1 MPFSYYAR
9 LSRADK
15 EIYRRSDAKT
25 SIRVPGGRAMQP
37 LAAAIAEAL
46 AKDDRAAVAAAS
58 TALCNALTQA
68 LGTSR
73 VVVEVLEVRPRGR
86 GQELHGLYTLTSSGR
101 ARIRVWM
108 RTAQKSRVVAPKTFL
123 RTLLHELCHH
133 FDYTLLDL
141 DPSFHTAGFFKRES
155 SLFHQL
161 MAKPEPKT
169 GPEPEGASPRA
180 E

>member
-1 MPFSYYAR
+1 MPFAYYAR

-15 EIYRRSDAKT
+15 EVYRRSDAAT
-25 SIRVPGGRAMQP
+25 SIRVHGGRAMQP
-37 LAAAIAEAL
+37 LTAAIADAL
-46 AKDDRAAVAAAS
+46 AKDDKAAVANS
-58 TALCNALTQA
+58 TAVFCNALTQA
-68 LGTSR
+68 LGTPR
-73 VVVEVLEVRPRGR
+73 VTVEVLEVRPRGR
-86 GQELHGLYTLTSSGR
+86 GQELHGLYTLSSSGK

-161 MAKPEPKT
+161 VAKPP
-169 GPEPEGASPRA
+169 PEATPE
-180 E
+180 